1 MLVAFG
7 DELNFL
13 KHCGLILVLGVDAP
27 MSSSV
32 RNHTKA
38 KPSTMSTIQ
47 LRYDGWVTL
56 PAAALKKF
64 GLSSGDRLEVEMTND
79 AIVLRR
85 AQKASTSDRAA
96 AEPVPTAAPAVAMP
110 EPVVKRGPGRPRK
123 TPVAALPPTLKT
135 RGRRKAGSAI
145 EASAH

>member
-1 MLVAFG
+1 
-7 DELNFL
+7 
-13 KHCGLILVLGVDAP
+13 
-27 MSSSV
+27 
-32 RNHTKA
+32 
-38 KPSTMSTIQ
+38 MSTVQ

-64 GLSSGDRLEVEMTND
+64 RLSTGDRLEVEMTSD

-110 EPVVKRGPGRPRK
+110 EPAVKRGPGRPRK

>member
-1 MLVAFG
+1 MF
-7 DELNFL
+7 
-13 KHCGLILVLGVDAP
+13 
-27 MSSSV
+27 SSV

-38 KPSTMSTIQ
+38 KLSTMSTIQ

-64 GLSSGDRLEVEMTND
+64 RLSTGDRLEVEMTND

-96 AEPVPTAAPAVAMP
+96 AEPVPTAAPAGAMP
-110 EPVVKRGPGRPRK
+110 EPVVKKGPGRPRK
-123 TPVAALPPTLKT
+123 TPAAALPPTLKT
-135 RGRRKAGSAI
+135 RGRRKTASSA
-145 EASAH
+145 EPLAV